1 MCRSVNV
8 TIIMIR
14 ESEKITTVIKEFI
27 PHGDF
32 QRIKR
37 GFQ

>member
-14 ESEKITTVIKEFI
+14 ESEKITTVIKEFN
-27 PHGDF
+27 PNLT
-32 QRIKR
+32 
-37 GFQ
+37 